1 VANAWAG
8 HFYKEAQSH
17 KVIYDQ
23 VSHAYEQ
30 HEAEWKLLNLETAHW
45 TEIAEVI
52 RWANAMAKESFSN
65 GYNYFVYMI
74 EHQKEGSIFGAKK
87 RMESFASANKHIA
100 DWTKVAVAKWDKLAT
115 EYGVTLVDHEKD
127 EIEIALMADASLVD
141 IYRYTNSKWSK
152 AEADL
157 LVKKVRE
164 KFEISDQEFANWK
177 KQEESVKENS
187 HGIV

>member
-1 VANAWAG
+1 MANAWSG

-17 KVIYDQ
+17 KMIYDQ
-23 VSHAYEQ
+23 VSQAYEQ
-30 HEAEWKLLNLETAHW
+30 HEAEWKALNLDSANW

-100 DWTKVAVAKWDKLAT
+100 DWTRAAIAKWDKLAT
-115 EYGVTLVDHEKD
+115 DYGVTLIDREKND
-127 EIEIALMADASLVD
+127 VEIALMADASLLD
-141 IYRYTNSKWSK
+141 IYRYTGSKWDKS
-152 AEADL
+152 EAKVL
-157 LVKKVRE
+157 IKKVRD
-164 KFEISDQEFANWK
+164 KFQISDEDFTAWQKARGMNGGD
-177 KQEESVKENS
+177 S
-187 HGIV
+187 